1 MGTYDNKDEK
11 ELYYL
16 KCAFRF
22 GFDDL
27 KRVEGFDLIQKYGMY
42 SVPDNLDGV
51 ARDHMVSR
59 YYGWTHNIPPE
70 VISHPANCRI
80 IKQRENS
87 SKGKD
92 CSITVEELYERI
104 KNW

>member
-1 MGTYDNKDEK
+1 
-11 ELYYL
+11 
-16 KCAFRF
+16 
-22 GFDDL
+22 
-27 KRVEGFDLIQKYGMY
+27 MY

-59 YYGWTHNIPPE
+59 YYGWTHNIPSE
-70 VISHPANCRI
+70 VIRHPANCRI
-80 IKQRENS
+80 ISQRENS